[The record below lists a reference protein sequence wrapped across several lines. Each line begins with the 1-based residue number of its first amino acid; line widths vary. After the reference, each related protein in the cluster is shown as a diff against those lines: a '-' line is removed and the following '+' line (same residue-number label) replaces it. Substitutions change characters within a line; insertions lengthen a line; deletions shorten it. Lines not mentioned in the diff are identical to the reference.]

1 MLFRSPSQWLHV
13 SLIQFAEQN
22 LKIWLL
28 LLLSVGFVRY
38 LFRVKRPLATS
49 EIRICFTEKWQ
60 AYGNGGWNL
69 QILSQNK
76 ASYTAKS
83 LALSKAFAV
92 LCQEE

>member
-1 MLFRSPSQWLHV
+1 MV
-13 SLIQFAEQN
+13 TCFADPICRTEPQN
-22 LKIWLL
+22 LASP
-28 LLLSVGFVRY
+28 LLSVGFVRY
-38 LFRVKRPLATS
+38 LFRVKRPQATS